1 MEHDTCTPAACQSP
15 IGMVAH
21 PTTPWTETPNWIFDE
36 AAPTLDGA
44 PLKVLLYIARR
55 TRGFHRESDAI
66 SLEQFV
72 SGITTRDGRQLDQGC
87 GVRNRTTVL
96 KALADLEHR
105 GYIGRAHG
113 RPGRGKDAT
122 TLYFLR
128 GPVAASGQ
136 RGTASAPQDD
146 GATSG
151 AVHSAH
157 LRGVQPAH
165 PQKKVV
171 LKQSS
176 FDNDTIAHT
185 HNAASESKTAEPPLE
200 DGTPPVIPLPPSCA
214 SIPRPSTNKVAPT
227 GPREADPTDAHDDAE
242 RGAIDLAITALS
254 VELGDDTPRASRARA
269 HSLRRDTEL
278 SLPTFL
284 ALLDEAAT
292 RTRTYKSSIT
302 GRQRDGRHK
311 AIQYLFAVLHDLI
324 DCHRRPV
331 LPAHIVVNNAAPM
344 PASVASNAVSSAVSD
359 DTAEV
364 DPTWRA
370 VLAELRTVLTPG
382 NYARWFRPTSVVS
395 HDENRK
401 ELFIGVPD
409 AFHQRWLDQRLRG
422 CIERALARVAPG
434 VQLTFVVVGGTAAT
448 PGSPGVN
455 SADAGLL
462 TGAQERL

>member
-1 MEHDTCTPAACQSP
+1 MENNSNLSSAGQSP
-15 IGMVAH
+15 M
-21 PTTPWTETPNWIFDE
+21 PTSGAVTSWTEMPNWILDE

-44 PLKVLLYIARR
+44 PLKVLLYITRR

-66 SLEQFV
+66 SLDQFTG
-72 SGITTRDGRQLDQGC
+72 GIVTHDGRQLDRGC
-87 GVRNRTTVL
+87 GVRSRTTVL
-96 KALADLEHR
+96 KALAELER
-105 GYIGRAHG
+105 CGYIGRAHG

-128 GPVAASGQ
+128 GSATTVAR
-136 RGTASAPQDD
+136 RGTLSEPHQELEGND
-146 GATSG
+146 G
-151 AVHSAH
+151 VQSAH
-157 LRGVQPAH
+157 PRGVQLAH

-176 FDNDTIAHT
+176 YDNDTTAHT
-185 HNAASESKTAEPPLE
+185 RETCISHEAVEASAVYQDGPSLPVPVGGTDNISGRQSTSTGTAPL
-200 DGTPPVIPLPPSCA
+200 A
-214 SIPRPSTNKVAPT
+214 
-227 GPREADPTDAHDDAE
+227 DDADLQ
-242 RGAIDLAITALS
+242 AIDLAVGALS
-254 VELGDDTPRASRARA
+254 VELGDETPRASQARA
-269 HSLRRDTEL
+269 HGLRRNAAL
-278 SLPTFL
+278 SAPAFL
-284 ALLDEAAT
+284 ALLGEAAT

-311 AIQYLFAVLHDLI
+311 AMHYLFAVLHDLI
-324 DCHRRPV
+324 NCHRHLV
-331 LPAHIVVNNAAPM
+331 LPAPIVVNNAAPM

-401 ELFIGVPD
+401 ELFIGVPN

-422 CIERALARVAPG
+422 CIERVLARVAPG
-434 VQLTFVVVGGTAAT
+434 VQLTFVVVDGTAAT

>member
-1 MEHDTCTPAACQSP
+1 MENYSNLSSAGQFPIPTDDHAPA
-15 IGMVAH
+15 
-21 PTTPWTETPNWIFDE
+21 PWTETPNWIFDE
-36 AAPTLDGA
+36 AAPELDGA
-44 PLKVLLYIARR
+44 PLKVLLYVARR

-66 SLEQFV
+66 SLDQFV
-72 SGITTRDGRQLDQGC
+72 SGITTRDGRQLDKGC

-96 KALADLEHR
+96 KALAELERR

-136 RGTASAPQDD
+136 RGTASSPQDD

-151 AVHSAH
+151 AVHSVH
-157 LRGVQPAH
+157 PRGVQPAH

-171 LKQSS
+171 LKQS
-176 FDNDTIAHT
+176 FLDNDTIART
-185 HNAASESKTAEPPLE
+185 RDISSESKTAEPPLD
-200 DGTPPVIPLPPSCA
+200 DGTSSVIPLPPSCA
-214 SIPRPSTNKVAPT
+214 SIPRSSTDRVAPV
-227 GPREADPTDAHDDAE
+227 GPREVDPPGAHDDAE

-269 HSLRRDTEL
+269 HSLRRNAAL
-278 SLPTFL
+278 SAPAFL
-284 ALLDEAAT
+284 ALLGEAAT
-292 RTRTYKSSIT
+292 RTRVYKPGIV

-311 AIQYLFAVLHDLI
+311 AMHYLFAVLHDLI
-324 DCHRRPV
+324 NCHRHLV
-331 LPAHIVVNNAAPM
+331 LPAPIVVNNAAPM

-395 HDENRK
+395 HDKNRK
-401 ELFIGVPD
+401 ELFIGVPN
-409 AFHQRWLDQRLRG
+409 AFHQQWLDQRLRG
-422 CIERALARVAPG
+422 CIERVLVRVAPG
-434 VQLTFVVVGGTAAT
+434 VQLTFVIVDGTPAT
-448 PGSPGVN
+448 PGSPGVT

-462 TGAQERL
+462 TDAQERL